1 MDYIV
6 HGVTKSRTQLSS
18 FHFHAEEPP
27 GKKETSGWAPV
38 QRAPYLPHLKSTAG
52 TRTPIQ
58 SRRCSPRRCRTP
70 RAGPGHR
77 QAAGLWVQS
86 GFQLGLGLVSSNSG
100 DPGEPPGESGGRRSE
115 GAGEGSAAAAPAPAA
130 STAGLCAAVGWGG
143 KLTEAETLSVGTLRW
158 PSPGPLAGL
167 PGLQDWERVARAPRG
182 DSPRVQA
189 YLALPGGRP

>member
-1 MDYIV
+1 MKGLPLWLSGKESSCNAGDLGLISGLDKSPGEGKGYPLQYSGLENPMDCIV

-27 GKKETSGWAPV
+27 GKKEASGWAPV
-38 QRAPYLPHLKSTAG
+38 HRAPYLPHLKSTAG

-86 GFQLGLGLVSSNSG
+86 GFQFGLGLVSSNSG
-100 DPGEPPGESGGRRSE
+100 HPGEPPGESGGRRSE

-130 STAGLCAAVGWGG
+130 STAGPCAA
-143 KLTEAETLSVGTLRW
+143 
-158 PSPGPLAGL
+158 AGL
-167 PGLQDWERVARAPRG
+167 
-182 DSPRVQA
+182 
-189 YLALPGGRP
+189 GREVN